1 MPVSSSLS
9 QRWGGVPVIFSAAQI
24 LFTAGVTA
32 VLTVAAGWWR
42 LPRAAW
48 WDVFAAGV
56 LTGAAV
62 AVWRFAANMGA
73 LNDDGLPGVS
83 ANDLAAPVLVFV
95 VLTIYG
101 DLRAPAEHHRFRQVR
116 ALATLLAAVVNVVTI

>member
-1 MPVSSSLS
+1 M
-9 QRWGGVPVIFSAAQI
+9 IFSAAQV
-24 LFTAGVTA
+24 LFTAAVCA
-32 VLTVAAGWWR
+32 VLTAAVGWWR
-42 LPRAAW
+42 LPRPAW
-48 WDVFAAGV
+48 WDVAATGV

-62 AVWRFAANMGA
+62 AVWRLAANMGA